1 MTRSKYLEIVD
12 PSRGIFSKDLPFVLS
27 PKQVDLI
34 KQGKL
39 VQGLCTGL
47 DLRVYNAFRIPNN
60 LKKLY
65 EATNE

>member
-1 MTRSKYLEIVD
+1 MQDYLEIVD
-12 PSRGIFSKDLPFVLS
+12 PSRAPFSKDLPFVLS

-47 DLRVYNAFRIPNN
+47 DLRVYQAFQIKNN
-60 LKKLY
+60 LEKLCLV
-65 EATNE
+65 TNE

>member
-1 MTRSKYLEIVD
+1 MSRSKYLEIED
-12 PSRGIFSKDLPFVLS
+12 PSRPPFSKDLPFILS

-47 DLRVYNAFRIPNN
+47 DLRVYQAFQIPSNM
-60 LKKLY
+60 K
-65 EATNE
+65 